1 MTRTDLPNEV
11 LAGNK
16 LPSAYWRLW
25 TAAAVSN
32 LGDGVFVIALPLL
45 AARVTDDPV
54 SIGLIAAFFT
64 IPWLLFALPA
74 GVIIDRSDRRKVLV
88 VADLC
93 RAALVGALA
102 LVVAFG
108 EVQIWMLWALAFG
121 LGLGEVFFDSGSQ
134 TILPAVV
141 PADQLERANGFF
153 YATEVATNTFIG
165 MPLAG
170 ALIAIAV
177 WLPFGVD
184 AASFVIAAALAAT
197 VSGSFRLTSAAP
209 TLKSTSL
216 VAELR
221 GGLRWLLDNTLLRSL
236 VIVVA
241 LMNLA
246 FAATQATFVLFA
258 KDELDISD
266 RAFGPLL
273 ALVGVGALLAGL
285 TGGKIID
292 AIGRRRAMVAAA
304 FIPAVTSLLTGLYPV
319 VWVAIPLTAV
329 QAFTTTLWSILAV
342 SLRQL
347 IVPPH
352 LFGRVNS
359 IYRWISTGA
368 MPLGA
373 LFGGVLAAQ
382 YGLRAPYFAASG
394 LLLLA
399 SAAVIGRLTS
409 SAVAAATVLRLNI
422 GLLGDTTPVEILPTD
437 THPVSTLDDTPLLL
451 IRDPLDDLINDNLL

>member
-1 MTRTDLPNEV
+1 MSAIRPTGADRRVSRTALPN
-11 LAGNK
+11 
-16 LPSAYWRLW
+16 AYWRLW

-54 SIGLIAAFFT
+54 SVGLIAAFFT
-64 IPWLLFALPA
+64 IPWLLFALPV
-74 GVIIDRSDRRKVLV
+74 GVVIDRSDRRKILV

-93 RAALVGALA
+93 RAVLVGALA

-108 EVQIWMLWALAFG
+108 DVEIWMLWVLAFG
-121 LGLGEVFFDSGSQ
+121 LGVGEVFFDSGSQ
-134 TILPAVV
+134 TILPAIV
-141 PADQLERANGFF
+141 PDAQLERANGFF

-165 MPLAG
+165 MPLGG
-170 ALIAIAV
+170 ALIALAV

-184 AASFVIAAALAAT
+184 AASFVLAATLAAT
-197 VSGSFRLTSAAP
+197 VRGSFRPTATQPKPATTSI
-209 TLKSTSL
+209 
-216 VAELR
+216 VADMR
-221 GGLRWLLDNTLLRSL
+221 DGMRWLLDHALLRSL

-258 KDELDISD
+258 KDELEISD

-285 TGGKIID
+285 TGGKII
-292 AIGRRRAMVAAA
+292 AAVGRRTAMVAAA
-304 FIPAVTSLLTGLYPV
+304 LIPAATSALIGLFPS
-319 VWVAIPLTAV
+319 VWLAIPLTAL
-329 QAFTTTLWSILAV
+329 QAFTTTIWSILAV
-342 SLRQL
+342 SLRQQL
-347 IVPPH
+347 VPTH

-373 LFGGVLAAQ
+373 LFGAVLASA
-382 YGLRAPYFAASG
+382 YGLRAPYFAAAG

-399 SAAVIGRLTS
+399 SAAIVLRLTS
-409 SAVAAATVLRLNI
+409 AALAAATRPAEATTHVVVVDASL
-422 GLLGDTTPVEILPTD
+422 DTTV
-437 THPVSTLDDTPLLL
+437 DDTPLSL
-451 IRDPLDDLINDNLL
+451 IRDPLDELL

>member
-1 MTRTDLPNEV
+1 MSRTDSPN
-11 LAGNK
+11 AK
-16 LPSAYWRLW
+16 LPGAYWRLW
-25 TAAAVSN
+25 TASAVSN

-45 AARVTDDPV
+45 AARLTDDPV

-64 IPWLLFALPA
+64 IPWLLFALPV
-74 GVIIDRSDRRKVLV
+74 GVIIDRSDRRRVLV

-102 LVVAFG
+102 LIVAFG

-134 TILPAVV
+134 TILPVVV
-141 PADQLERANGFF
+141 PTEQLERANGFF
-153 YATEVATNTFIG
+153 YATEVTTNTFIG
-165 MPLAG
+165 MPLGG
-170 ALIAIAV
+170 ALIAAAV

-184 AASFVIAAALAAT
+184 AVSFVVAAVLAAT
-197 VSGSFRLTSAAP
+197 VRGSFRPAPASSRSTSR
-209 TLKSTSL
+209 SL
-216 VAELR
+216 VAEMR
-221 GGLRWLLDNTLLRSL
+221 GGLRWLLDNALLRSL
-236 VIVVA
+236 VVVVA

-273 ALVGVGALLAGL
+273 ALVGLGALLAGL
-285 TGGKIID
+285 TGGRIIV
-292 AIGRRRAMVAAA
+292 AIGRRPAMVAAA
-304 FIPAVTSLLTGLYPV
+304 IIPAVTSLLTGLFPV
-319 VWVAIPLTAV
+319 VWLAIPMTAL
-329 QAFTTTLWSILAV
+329 QAFTTTVWSILAV
-342 SLRQL
+342 SLRQQ
-347 IVPPH
+347 IVPTE

-373 LFGGVLAAQ
+373 LFGGVLASA
-382 YGLRAPYFAASG
+382 YGLRTPYFAAAG

-399 SAAVIGRLTS
+399 SFAVVVRMTP
-409 SAVAAATVLRLNI
+409 SALSAAAAQESPESLVAE
-422 GLLGDTTPVEILPTD
+422 TPA
-437 THPVSTLDDTPLLL
+437 DDTPLSLD
-451 IRDPLDDLINDNLL
+451 RDPFDDLLSDDFL

>member
-1 MTRTDLPNEV
+1 MSRTDSPK
-11 LAGNK
+11 AK
-16 LPSAYWRLW
+16 LPGAYWRLW
-25 TAAAVSN
+25 TASAVSN

-64 IPWLLFALPA
+64 IPWLLFALPV
-74 GVIIDRSDRRKVLV
+74 GVIIDRSDRREVLV

-102 LVVAFG
+102 LIVAFG

-134 TILPAVV
+134 TILPVVV
-141 PADQLERANGFF
+141 PTEQLERANGFF
-153 YATEVATNTFIG
+153 YATEVTTNTFIG
-165 MPLAG
+165 MPLGG

-197 VSGSFRLTSAAP
+197 VGGSFRPTPAAP
-209 TLKSTSL
+209 KSTSRSL
-216 VAELR
+216 VAEMR
-221 GGLRWLLDNTLLRSL
+221 GGLRWLLDNALLRSL
-236 VIVVA
+236 VVVVA

-258 KDELDISD
+258 KDELNISD

-273 ALVGVGALLAGL
+273 ALVGLGALLAGL
-285 TGGKIID
+285 TGGRIIA
-292 AIGRRRAMVAAA
+292 AIGRRPAMVAAA
-304 FIPAVTSLLTGLYPV
+304 IIPAVTSLLTGLFPV
-319 VWVAIPLTAV
+319 VWLAIPMTAL
-329 QAFTTTLWSILAV
+329 QAFTTTVWSILAV
-342 SLRQL
+342 SLRQQ
-347 IVPPH
+347 IVPTE

-373 LFGGVLAAQ
+373 LFGGVLASA
-382 YGLRAPYFAASG
+382 YGLRTPYFAAAG

-399 SAAVIGRLTS
+399 SFAVVVRMTP
-409 SAVAAATVLRLNI
+409 SALSAAATQESPESLVAE
-422 GLLGDTTPVEILPTD
+422 TTA
-437 THPVSTLDDTPLLL
+437 DDTPFSLD
-451 IRDPLDDLINDNLL
+451 RDPFDDLLSDDFL